1 MDAKTLSKKRQ
12 CAVCWKV
19 FASNSSLQVHMRVHT
34 KEKPYVC
41 HLCGNSFTQK
51 SSLNTHLILHSG
63 EKNFHCSYCG
73 KQFALKIYK
82 TTHEKSCK
90 AKPEA
95 AAGEPSNHTRGK
107 YSGNIPQVFSS
118 PMPMNQNKFQSP
130 PISIS
135 NFTSEN
141 LKSLSSAADI
151 SNSNSYNVSS
161 LPRGYTQQAGPV
173 HINLMDLNTAH
184 YQSRPHHVKYEPQAS
199 DQHTLLNL
207 DDFAQRNK
215 NKNEKPF
222 QCKLCGQMYSQKSS
236 FKTHLILHSGIKNF
250 KCDWCDKRFALK
262 LYKTSHEK
270 SCRKKHTPGI
280 AIPVQIPC
288 SSYTS
293 ILTELQTMPSKA
305 SVAGKEQGDVA
316 QVSTTVTSTPIG
328 DGNSG
333 TTTHPAGQ
341 TQAVSTAYIDE
352 VEQLITS

>member
-90 AKPEA
+90 AKPGSA
-95 AAGEPSNHTRGK
+95 SGEPSSHSRSK
-107 YSGNIPQVFSS
+107 YAGNVPQVFTS
-118 PMPMNQNKFQSP
+118 PMQLNQNKFHGQQ
-130 PISIS
+130 ISIA
-135 NFTSEN
+135 NFASEN
-141 LKSLSSAADI
+141 LKAISSASEI
-151 SNSNSYNVSS
+151 SNSEAYSATS
-161 LPRGYTQQAGPV
+161 LPQNYTQQNGPV

-199 DQHTLLNL
+199 EQHTLLNL

-270 SCRKKHTPGI
+270 SCRKKHAPGI
-280 AIPVQIPC
+280 TIPVQIPC

-305 SVAGKEQGDVA
+305 VSAVKEESKISQTTSAG
-316 QVSTTVTSTPIG
+316 TSNISSNL
-328 DGNSG
+328 DLG
-333 TTTHPAGQ
+333 TSALPT
-341 TQAVSTAYIDE
+341 TQAQSASTAYIDE

>member
-90 AKPEA
+90 AKPGSA
-95 AAGEPSNHTRGK
+95 SGDNSNNQFRNRYNASSSQVVPSGSVPVTN
-107 YSGNIPQVFSS
+107 S
-118 PMPMNQNKFQSP
+118 NKFPNSQ
-130 PISIS
+130 ITIS
-135 NFTSEN
+135 NFAIDN
-141 LKSLSSAADI
+141 LKTISSTAQ
-151 SNSNSYNVSS
+151 SSYNNSS
-161 LPRGYTQQAGPV
+161 LPTNYIQQSGPV

-199 DQHTLLNL
+199 EQHTLLNL

-270 SCRKKHTPGI
+270 SCRKKHAPP
-280 AIPVQIPC
+280 IPVQIPC
-288 SSYTS
+288 SSYPTV
-293 ILTELQTMPSKA
+293 LTELQTMPTRVS
-305 SVAGKEQGDVA
+305 EQGNA
-316 QVSTTVTSTPIG
+316 GVSNATPITQP
-328 DGNSG
+328 
-333 TTTHPAGQ
+333 TTSVQPSS
-341 TQAVSTAYIDE
+341 QAAATAFIDE

>member
-63 EKNFHCSYCG
+63 EKNFHCSFCG

-90 AKPEA
+90 AKPGT
-95 AAGEPSNHTRGK
+95 AAGEPSDHSRGK
-107 YSGNIPQVFSS
+107 YSGNIPHVFSS
-118 PMPMNQNKFQSP
+118 PGIPMGQNKFQGP
-130 PISIS
+130 QISIS
-135 NFTSEN
+135 NFTSDN
-141 LKSLSSAADI
+141 RKALSSATEI
-151 SNSNSYNVSS
+151 SNSNSYNVTS
-161 LPRGYTQQAGPV
+161 LPQSYTQQAGPV

-199 DQHTLLNL
+199 EQHTLLNL

-222 QCKLCGQMYSQKSS
+222 QCKLCGQMYSQK
-236 FKTHLILHSGIKNF
+236 
-250 KCDWCDKRFALK
+250 
-262 LYKTSHEK
+262 
-270 SCRKKHTPGI
+270 
-280 AIPVQIPC
+280 
-288 SSYTS
+288 
-293 ILTELQTMPSKA
+293 M
-305 SVAGKEQGDVA
+305 
-316 QVSTTVTSTPIG
+316 
-328 DGNSG
+328 
-333 TTTHPAGQ
+333 
-341 TQAVSTAYIDE
+341 
-352 VEQLITS
+352 

>member
-1 MDAKTLSKKRQ
+1 
-12 CAVCWKV
+12 
-19 FASNSSLQVHMRVHT
+19 MRVHT

-90 AKPEA
+90 AKPGSTS
-95 AAGEPSNHTRGK
+95 GESSQHPRSKLGGNVQQAFSNP
-107 YSGNIPQVFSS
+107 IPV
-118 PMPMNQNKFQSP
+118 NQNKYQVP
-130 PISIS
+130 QISIS
-135 NFTSEN
+135 NFASEN
-141 LKSLSSAADI
+141 LKALSSAAEM
-151 SNSNSYNVSS
+151 SNSNSYNAAS
-161 LPRGYTQQAGPV
+161 LPQSYTQQAGPV

-184 YQSRPHHVKYEPQAS
+184 YQTRPHHVKYEPQAS
-199 DQHTLLNL
+199 EQHTLLNL

-270 SCRKKHTPGI
+270 SCRKKHAQGI
-280 AIPVQIPC
+280 SIPVQIPC
-288 SSYTS
+288 TSYTS

-305 SVAGKEQGDVA
+305 SGTLKEQSELP
-316 QVSTTVTSTPIG
+316 QSSTATTSA
-328 DGNSG
+328 N
-333 TTTHPAGQ
+333 THPTTQ